1 MQPKTMIITRLKH
14 QLKYNNKKKNNM
26 KKIFTL
32 ALATLMAGNMMAQMH
47 GVLNFAGASAANV
60 LNQNVENP
68 SDTVKFEMVNAA
80 SGNITLPKITNDN
93 LVISSF
99 TIANVAFTMGD
110 NHVVT
115 MADQTFATKVT
126 VGGEEK
132 NITGSSLK
140 GTYNM
145 ADNSLTLN
153 LTFKYGAMPF
163 DMTYS
168 IKAYYIKPVASAITV
183 SVGGAFNYTNENVS
197 YSVRKYIDN
206 NGTYTVKGL
215 TYDEEKGGFYRD
227 YKNDGLK
234 FHFTAET
241 GGKKTMDGDYS
252 FNPEKNNNILVKY
265 NGNKVEDIVNT
276 FQMGAMPFAIVTKFD
291 TNSSGIT
298 SVTNDEKSNKINDG
312 KIYNIYG
319 QVVGEDYKG
328 IVIING
334 KKYLKR

>member
-1 MQPKTMIITRLKH
+1 
-14 QLKYNNKKKNNM
+14 M

-47 GVLNFAGASAANV
+47 GVLNFAGASTANV

-80 SGNITLPKITNDN
+80 SGNITLPNITNDN
-93 LVISSF
+93 FVISSF
-99 TIANVAFTMGD
+99 TIANVAFTMGA

-115 MADQTFATKVT
+115 MPDQTFATKVT

-140 GTYNM
+140 GTYDM

-183 SVGGAFNYTNENVS
+183 NVRAQVYRQQRAKS
-197 YSVRKYIDN
+197 GCGNFHLHSRQHRDGQPHTRNLYSERFDLRR
-206 NGTYTVKGL
+206 GEGW
-215 TYDEEKGGFYRD
+215 
-227 YKNDGLK
+227 
-234 FHFTAET
+234 
-241 GGKKTMDGDYS
+241 
-252 FNPEKNNNILVKY
+252 ILPRLQ
-265 NGNKVEDIVNT
+265 E
-276 FQMGAMPFAIVTKFD
+276 
-291 TNSSGIT
+291 
-298 SVTNDEKSNKINDG
+298 
-312 KIYNIYG
+312 
-319 QVVGEDYKG
+319 
-328 IVIING
+328 
-334 KKYLKR
+334 